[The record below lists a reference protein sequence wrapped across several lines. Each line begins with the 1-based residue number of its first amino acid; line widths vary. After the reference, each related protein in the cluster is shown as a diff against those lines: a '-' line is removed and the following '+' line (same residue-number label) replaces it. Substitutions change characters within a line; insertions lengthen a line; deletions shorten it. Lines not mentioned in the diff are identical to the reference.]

1 MVQPMQVSNDARNE
15 NNVTY
20 QCGPRTDKNFLKLH
34 GKRRA
39 FHKVGNSSCR
49 LHIHQHYKVYKE
61 RCEKADIP
69 ISHWAI
75 PWYIWRIMEEVKEM
89 EPGGMRSNEQQGVT
103 AAVGLQESDW
113 PCEFMRANILQ
124 AVANLIATNNQVSC

>member
-20 QCGPRTDKNFLKLH
+20 QCGPRTDENFLKLH

-39 FHKVGNSSCR
+39 LHKGGNSLCG

-75 PWYIWRIMEEVKEM
+75 PWDIWRIMEEVKEA
-89 EPGGMRSNEQQGVT
+89 EERGQKKELQQ
-103 AAVGLQESDW
+103 LLD
-113 PCEFMRANILQ
+113 F
-124 AVANLIATNNQVSC
+124 